1 MLSAEPHWAN
11 REASGE
17 ASYGRSLYNFYRFY
31 DPATG
36 RYLSVDPYGVESRVG
51 DRSYDSRLGRW
62 TTSSDDP
69 IRFQNESLSR
79 YAYAS
84 NNPCNL
90 IDRDALRPGES
101 YPIASDAA
109 NQALD
114 DVTEQSYDECREY
127 GGWVYKLPNGTWTY
141 GRAKRGSQH
150 RIVYP
155 RRPTSTA
162 RPYHTHGCCEPNYNN
177 EMFSGI
183 GSDPNDPAAVESDA
197 ALSDRLG
204 APSYLGTPTGSR
216 LRYDP
221 DPSRPRNGRVSNIR

>member
-1 MLSAEPHWAN
+1 LLSAEPHWAN

-17 ASYGRSLYNFYRFY
+17 ASYGRSIYNFYRFY

-36 RYLSVDPYGVESRVG
+36 RYLSVDPYGVESRAG

-90 IDRDALRPGES
+90 IDLDALRPGES
-101 YPIASDAA
+101 YPTRDDAA

-114 DVTEQSYDECREY
+114 DVTEQSIDECVEY

-141 GRAKRGSQH
+141 GKATTRNLPHHVDFPPRPARAAG
-150 RIVYP
+150 V
-155 RRPTSTA
+155 
-162 RPYHTHGCCEPNYNN
+162 YHTHGCCDAGLGDEVL
-177 EMFSGI
+177 SGL
-183 GSDPNDPAAVESDA
+183 DPTRPDYEGTDA
-197 ALSDRLG
+197 YWADQHKL
-204 APSYLGTPTGSR
+204 PIYLGTPTGNR
-216 LRYDP
+216 WRYDP
-221 DPSRPRNGRVSNIR
+221 DPSKPRNGRTSHLR